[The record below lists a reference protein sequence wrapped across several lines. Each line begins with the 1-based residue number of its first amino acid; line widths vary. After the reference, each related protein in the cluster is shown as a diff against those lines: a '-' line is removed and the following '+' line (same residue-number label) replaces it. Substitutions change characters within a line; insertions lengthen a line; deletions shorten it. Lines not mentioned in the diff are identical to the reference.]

1 KLPVPYPAE
10 NVLELRHFRMRDLLL
25 VATNVDALEIR
36 AVRQMLDDA
45 LEALGIR
52 EHDFGPAIFQRIF
65 ELRAGP
71 PCIERR
77 GDGAGEQRAEE
88 SCGPFGQ
95 IAHRDG
101 DAVAFA
107 HACLD

>member
-1 KLPVPYPAE
+1 MGGSGGGRGEGRGGRGMRQKLPVPWAAE

-36 AVRQMLDDA
+36 AVRQVLDHA
-45 LEALGIR
+45 LETLGIR
-52 EHDFGPAIFQRIF
+52 ERDSGPGILQRIF

-77 GDGAGEQRAEE
+77 GDRAGKQRAEE
-88 SCGPFGQ
+88 
-95 IAHRDG
+95 RR
-101 DAVAFA
+101 
-107 HACLD
+107 